1 MHWLQIVSWIGL
13 GFGSAVVILVDEFLL
28 GYRQHMGVMN
38 IVHPI
43 TALYLGPVWLY
54 LYFRRARRASKR
66 DLEARAR
73 ELSREGADPEPLR
86 RAGEATD
93 DRHLSRW
100 HVASAVS
107 HCGAGCTLGDI
118 GGEWIVWALGPWTI
132 GAAGTL
138 APELMLDFVLAWSL
152 GIVFQ
157 YLTIVPMRAD
167 VGRLEGLWLAIRAD
181 TLSILSF
188 QVGLFG
194 WMALSHEVI
203 WQPPLPIDS
212 SGHWLMMQSG

>member
-1 MHWLQIVSWIGL
+1 
-13 GFGSAVVILVDEFLL
+13 
-28 GYRQHMGVMN
+28 
-38 IVHPI
+38 
-43 TALYLGPVWLY
+43 
-54 LYFRRARRASKR
+54 
-66 DLEARAR
+66 
-73 ELSREGADPEPLR
+73 
-86 RAGEATD
+86 
-93 DRHLSRW
+93 
-100 HVASAVS
+100 
-107 HCGAGCTLGDI
+107 
-118 GGEWIVWALGPWTI
+118 
-132 GAAGTL
+132 
-138 APELMLDFVLAWSL
+138 MLDFVLAWSL

-212 SGHWLMMQSG
+212 SGDWLMMQVGMILGFLTSWPVNRALLQKGWKEKMDPRARVGELLDESRAAA